1 MRAAVDVGETVIR
14 LSTMLAVSM
23 SQFADFCLSTGA
35 ARVTEA
41 RSHGGQPF
49 DLYADWKAAVLNRLA
64 RGEPLGTA
72 AEMWPGLEGDA
83 KKAKRY
89 PVLLDGMRAWGA
101 GVTDEIVTSNRETSD
116 ALHGVR
122 VRVNPEIALKMPTG
136 HLTPVKLYL
145 RTAPLTKARV
155 ALLCGLMADGFE
167 LMALP
172 CINFAVLD
180 VARARLH
187 YGGTPA
193 ALTKV
198 RDVLRAEALC
208 YAALRGGR

>member
-1 MRAAVDVGETVIR
+1 MF
-14 LSTMLAVSM
+14 AVSM
-23 SQFADFCLSTGA
+23 SQFTDFCLDTGA
-35 ARVTEA
+35 AKVTEA

-49 DLYADWKAAVLNRLA
+49 DLYAEWKAAVLNRLA

-72 AEMWPGLEGDA
+72 AEMWRDLEGDA

-89 PVLLDGMRAWGA
+89 PVLLDGMRKWIA

-198 RDVLRAEALC
+198 RDVLHAEALC